1 MPGTSH
7 VIETLDPRRLP
18 RQARSRQTCADI
30 LTAAADVLRKDGASA
45 FNTNSIAERAG
56 VSVGSL
62 YQYYPTKEAILATLI
77 REMRRAMRADL
88 AEAVVRGEDG
98 DLGLAIRELIE
109 ASLGHHL
116 RDPELADALER
127 AEDELPMDA
136 ETDALKGDMA
146 ALVVAVLERHDVDR
160 ADQAARDLIA
170 ICHGLVHAA
179 VRAGEG
185 DFADLSRRLNRA
197 AMGYLRT

>member
-1 MPGTSH
+1 
-7 VIETLDPRRLP
+7 
-18 RQARSRQTCADI
+18 
-30 LTAAADVLRKDGASA
+30 
-45 FNTNSIAERAG
+45 
-56 VSVGSL
+56 
-62 YQYYPTKEAILATLI
+62 
-77 REMRRAMRADL
+77 MRADL

-98 DLGLAIRELIE
+98 DLDLAIRELIE
-109 ASLGHHL
+109 ASLRHHL

-136 ETDALKGDMA
+136 ETDALKRDMA
-146 ALVVAVLERHDVDR
+146 ALVVAVLERHDVDQ

-170 ICHGLVHAA
+170 MCHGLVHAA